1 MSLPAFVYDLD
12 TVLTG
17 GRPVLPEN
25 SGVLDGA
32 EGKHAAT
39 VKRLAVGEQLLLIDG
54 HGSGIECTVTDV
66 AKGSLRF
73 TVDRRVEFPQRAP
86 VAIVQALP
94 KSERSELAV
103 DLMTQGGVDV
113 IVPWQ
118 SERTIAKWGA
128 KAEKAA
134 AKWRSMAVSAAK
146 QSRRMV
152 IPQITALADTRGVA
166 DLVAELTSRGGL
178 AVLLHEAAAV
188 PVTSLEFGDREVMFV
203 VGPEGGL
210 SPAELAQLQEAGAVT
225 ALLGPEVLRTASAGL
240 VALAAHGALARWR

>member
-1 MSLPAFVYDLD
+1 MSLPTFVFDLD
-12 TVLTG
+12 TVLAG
-17 GRPVLPEN
+17 GRPDLPSS

-39 VKRLAVGEQLLLIDG
+39 VKRIEVGERMLLIDG
-54 HGSGIECTVTDV
+54 YGSGIEVT
-66 AKGSLRF
+66 ATATTKGAVTFS
-73 TVDRRVEFPQRAP
+73 VDKRVSFPARPQ
-86 VAIVQALP
+86 VTIVQALP

-118 SERTIAKWGA
+118 ASRSIAKWGA
-128 KAEKAA
+128 KSEKAV

-146 QSRRMV
+146 QSRRMY
-152 IPQITALADTRGVA
+152 IPTIGELSSTAQVVE
-166 DLVAELTSRGGL
+166 LVSSHVGRGGL
-178 AVLLHEAAAV
+178 AVMLHEEAAV
-188 PVTSLEFGDREVMFV
+188 PFTSLDFGSREVLFV

-210 SPAELAQLQEAGAVT
+210 APDEVAAFSSAGAVT

-240 VALAAHGALARWR
+240 VALAAHGALARW

>member
-1 MSLPAFVYDLD
+1 MSLPTFVYDLD
-12 TVLTG
+12 TVLAG
-17 GRPVLPEN
+17 GRPELPEQ

-39 VKRLAVGEQLLLIDG
+39 VKRLAVGERMLLIDG
-54 HGSGIECTVTDV
+54 HGSGIECTVTAV
-66 AKGSLRF
+66 AKGSVTF
-73 TVDRRVEFPQRAP
+73 GVDKQVSFPQRPP
-86 VAIVQALP
+86 VTIVQALP

-118 SERTIAKWGA
+118 ASRSIAKWGA
-128 KAEKAA
+128 KAEKSV
-134 AKWRSMAVSAAK
+134 AKWRSMAVSASK
-146 QSRRMV
+146 QSRRMH
-152 IPQITALADTRGVA
+152 IPKISDLATSADVRALIADVVERRGM
-166 DLVAELTSRGGL
+166 

-188 PVTSLEFGDREVMFV
+188 PITSLEFDDKEVLFV

-210 SPAELAQLQEAGAVT
+210 DPDEVATFQESGAIT

-240 VALAAHGALARWR
+240 VALAAHGALARW